1 MFRHPQRK
9 NAPYPALAAAA
20 LVAALTLGCSK
31 APDGQGQAMP
41 PLPVSVLSV
50 QPTQVPNA
58 IEIMAQT
65 EGAKETEVRPRV
77 GGILMKRLYEE
88 GAPIKAGQPMYQID
102 RAPYEIALANAKAS
116 ADQTA
121 REEARLKGLIAQQ
134 AVSQKEYDDAVSAN
148 EMAQA
153 NLRNA
158 RLNLSWTTVV
168 APVSGV
174 SGRSNK
180 SEGNLL
186 TISDAQALTS
196 IYQTNPI
203 WVRFGLSDSDMAKLP
218 QGHITP
224 KNVTGVELVLPDGT
238 VYDKKGKLN
247 FTASNIDTAL
257 GTQQLRAEFPN
268 GDNRLLPG
276 QYVKV
281 RLITGMR
288 DGAFLVPQ
296 GAVIQSDQGSV
307 VMVADAQNKV
317 APRPVQTGNWL
328 GQNWV
333 ILGGLKAGDRVI
345 IDNLMKLKPG
355 ATVVPHPPQAA
366 GAPGAAPGAQAAPAK
381 QPKA

>member
-1 MFRHPQRK
+1 
-9 NAPYPALAAAA
+9 
-20 LVAALTLGCSK
+20 
-31 APDGQGQAMP
+31 
-41 PLPVSVLSV
+41 
-50 QPTQVPNA
+50 
-58 IEIMAQT
+58 
-65 EGAKETEVRPRV
+65 
-77 GGILMKRLYEE
+77 
-88 GAPIKAGQPMYQID
+88 
-102 RAPYEIALANAKAS
+102 
-116 ADQTA
+116 
-121 REEARLKGLIAQQ
+121 
-134 AVSQKEYDDAVSAN
+134 
-148 EMAQA
+148 
-153 NLRNA
+153 
-158 RLNLSWTTVV
+158 
-168 APVSGV
+168 
-174 SGRSNK
+174 
-180 SEGNLL
+180 
-186 TISDAQALTS
+186 
-196 IYQTNPI
+196 
-203 WVRFGLSDSDMAKLP
+203 MAKLP